1 MTSAKGSGF
10 EHAFSGL
17 GALSSK
23 RSKVSMVSD
32 LHQEPCCF
40 EFEAK
45 QLNFFKKYSLASM
58 DVGCS
63 TPETVSGPLNIHPP
77 SF

>member
-45 QLNFFKKYSLASM
+45 QLNFFKK
-58 DVGCS
+58 
-63 TPETVSGPLNIHPP
+63 
-77 SF
+77 